1 MRDRTGWAKIVREH
15 LDLLNGF
22 QLESLYNLIDPRDRN
37 YLTRAIIECGV
48 NPLNK
53 LLTEIPEAMYYNIFD
68 ITEVK
73 IPSTIES
80 IGFASFANCKN
91 LTTLILP
98 KNIKMI
104 EFRAFYRCR
113 NLTHIIYEGTMAQWH
128 SVAENFG
135 DEWYNES
142 PLKDIRCSDGTISMR

>member
-15 LDLLNGF
+15 LYLLNGF
-22 QLESLYNLIDPRDRN
+22 QLESLYNLIDPQDRN

-53 LLTEIPEAMYYNIFD
+53 LLREIPEAMYYNILD

-80 IGFASFANCKN
+80 IGLMSFANCKN
-91 LTTLILP
+91 LNTIIIP
-98 KNIKMI
+98 QNIKRI
-104 EFRAFYRCR
+104 GYKAFYNCR
-113 NLTHIIYEGTMAQWH
+113 KLNHIIFEGTMEQWH
-128 SVAENFG
+128 SAAATFDNK
-135 DEWYNES
+135 WNEGS
-142 PLKDIRCSDGTISMR
+142 LIEDIRCSDGTVSLR

>member
-1 MRDRTGWAKIVREH
+1 MRDRTEWAKIVREH

-22 QLESLYNLIDPRDRN
+22 QLESLYDLIDPRDRN

-53 LLTEIPEAMYYNIFD
+53 LLRKIPEAMYYNILN
-68 ITEVK
+68 ITDVQ

-80 IGFASFANCKN
+80 IGLMSFADCKN
-91 LTTLILP
+91 LTNVIIP

-104 EFRAFYRCR
+104 GYKAFYNCR
-113 NLTHIIYEGTMAQWH
+113 NLKHIIFEGTMEQWH
-128 SVAENFG
+128 SAAANF
-135 DEWYNES
+135 DTNWNEKS
-142 PLKDIRCSDGTISMR
+142 LLKDIRCSDGTISLR